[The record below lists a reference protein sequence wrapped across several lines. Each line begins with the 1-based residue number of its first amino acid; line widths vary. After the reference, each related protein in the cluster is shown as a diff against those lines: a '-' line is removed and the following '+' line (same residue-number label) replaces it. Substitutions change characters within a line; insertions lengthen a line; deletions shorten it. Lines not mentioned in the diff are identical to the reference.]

1 MNTQNCADLDQL
13 TVDHWKRTQ
22 RQIETYITTLL
33 PCEMQ
38 YANQQ
43 ETPKAKQGP
52 CDTLALLVGFSP
64 DPLLQAIWAYRPLRI
79 VLVLNS
85 DYRGTTGK
93 FMCRY
98 FVDWIQQLVRS
109 EAFQQSQPAD
119 RPMPA
124 ISEQQDVRVA
134 RQEATAEWVF
144 QALTDLLLADQQVG
158 KSIVVDITGAK
169 KKMAAGAYLFAAYAG
184 AQISYVDFE
193 KYDPESRRPYGYS
206 CDISP
211 MLNPYDQLGL
221 RDWQHV
227 RNLYDQ
233 FAFGKAVAE
242 VVMLRQ
248 QMERHKYLDTPEK
261 QAAMT
266 KLQAALA
273 ALEQWDNGDF
283 YAAQKD
289 WEGQALPK
297 DLMPQAMKAL
307 GKDWPSARKG
317 DLYQQH
323 LELKQGGSSPQD
335 SIFNHPEW
343 LLVYAHD
350 ELDKIDRL
358 IRFNNDYRSALLRS
372 AGLDEFLLKARIAIL
387 WLAKMIQPTQPN
399 ESFFAIVNSSS
410 ATQFRRFL
418 QNRNDRRTQRPT
430 IDLEFFDDNTRQ
442 KSPFQFERTQ
452 QNVRNCILA
461 EYWNAVSGMT
471 PTSMNNLRGESIHTH
486 LAIPRNSA
494 KAAYDIGV
502 ASLYDF
508 RKHWITLLKKNAPS
522 YTSWQLDWNDLCAA
536 CGVTFLP
543 RLPKSAAVSSARETD
558 S

>member
-1 MNTQNCADLDQL
+1 M
-13 TVDHWKRTQ
+13 Q
-22 RQIETYITTLL
+22 R
-33 PCEMQ
+33 
-38 YANQQ
+38 ANQQ
-43 ETPKAKQGP
+43 EPPKAKQEP

-64 DPLLQAIWAYRPLRI
+64 DPLLQTIWTYRPQRI
-79 VLVLNS
+79 VLVLNY

-98 FVDWIQQLVRS
+98 FVDWIQQLVKS
-109 EAFQQSQPAD
+109 EAFQRTQPAD

-124 ISEQQDVRVA
+124 ISEKQDVRVA
-134 RQEATAEWVF
+134 GQEATAEWVF
-144 QALTDLLLADQQVG
+144 QALTDLLLGDQQAG

-193 KYDPESRRPYGYS
+193 KYDTDSRRPYGYS

-233 FAFGKAVAE
+233 FAFGKAAAE
-242 VVMLRQ
+242 VEMLRQ
-248 QMERHKYLDTPEK
+248 RMEQHKYLDTPAK
-261 QAAMT
+261 QAAIT

-283 YAAQKD
+283 YAAQQD
-289 WEGQALPK
+289 WEKQALAK

-307 GKDWPSARKG
+307 GKYWPSARKG

-323 LELKQGGSSPQD
+323 LDLKQGKPSPQD
-335 SIFNHPEW
+335 SIFNHPE
-343 LLVYAHD
+343 LLLLYVHD

-358 IRFNNDYRSALLRS
+358 IRFNNDYRSAFLRS
-372 AGLDEFLLKARIAIL
+372 AGLDEFLLKARIASL
-387 WLAKMIQPTQPN
+387 WLAKIIQPTQPD

-418 QNRNDRRTQRPT
+418 QNRKDRYTQRPT
-430 IDLEFFDDNTRQ
+430 IELEFFDDNTRR

-461 EYWNAVSGMT
+461 EYWNGVNGMT
-471 PTSMNNLRGESIHTH
+471 PHSMVNLRGESIHTH
-486 LAIPRNSA
+486 LAIPNDTA
-494 KAAYDIGV
+494 KAAYSIAT
-502 ASLYDF
+502 ASLQDF
-508 RKHWITLLKKNAPS
+508 RMHWVTLLKKPIPDYS
-522 YTSWQLDWNDLCAA
+522 PWQLDWNDLCAA
-536 CGVTFLP
+536 CGVAFLP
-543 RLPKSAAVSSARETD
+543 RLPKSAALSSAKESD